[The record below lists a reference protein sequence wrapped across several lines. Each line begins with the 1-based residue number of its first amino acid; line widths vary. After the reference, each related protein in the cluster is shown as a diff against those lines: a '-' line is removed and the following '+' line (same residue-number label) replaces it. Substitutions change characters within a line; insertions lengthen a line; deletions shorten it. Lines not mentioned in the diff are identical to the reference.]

1 MNHRAIGIV
10 ATSALLATAC
20 AGKIN
25 GGTRDGNDAGA
36 PEDAPL
42 PTISDGG
49 SDGETSARALCALPP
64 GPPVAVPDD
73 ASCESSIRGKW
84 LFCSGETT
92 LGPATSFISGSDGIV
107 FTDESGAWRFYYLYA
122 NSEGN
127 LVRATDLDK
136 RGSVDFHRGADGCEP
151 RLSYDDQNAYF
162 WQVGFFAPPR
172 EMSFAGGQVSYRF
185 VAVP

>member
-1 MNHRAIGIV
+1 SDMNHRTIGV
-10 ATSALLATAC
+10 LATSALLATAC

-36 PEDAPL
+36 LEDAHLTVIP
-42 PTISDGG
+42 DA
-49 SDGETSARALCALPP
+49 ETSARALCALPP
-64 GPPVAVPDD
+64 GPPVDVPDD
-73 ASCESSIRGKW
+73 ASCETSIRGKW

-92 LGPATSFISGSDGIV
+92 LGPPTSFISGSDGIV

-136 RGSVDFHRGADGCEP
+136 RGTV
-151 RLSYDDQNAYF
+151 
-162 WQVGFFAPPR
+162 
-172 EMSFAGGQVSYRF
+172 
-185 VAVP
+185 